1 MTNTPSQ
8 ARVPTTP
15 SSASPFSTSSTRNRR
30 SSSGGYRHTGENGF
44 GYRYGSTFLS
54 NVAYEHKLGPRPDG
68 VLELNFRHAH
78 RDRVDA
84 DGTVDDDTG
93 GSTPPGSR

>member
-1 MTNTPSQ
+1 
-8 ARVPTTP
+8 
-15 SSASPFSTSSTRNRR
+15 
-30 SSSGGYRHTGENGF
+30 
-44 GYRYGSTFLS
+44 
-54 NVAYEHKLGPRPDG
+54 VAYEHKLGPRPDG